1 MEVSF
6 VLLITTGWFQAHRY
20 KKKESLNEREIKQQ
34 TEGHAQKAVYLPG
47 GIRLGT

>member
-1 MEVSF
+1 MM
-6 VLLITTGWFQAHRY
+6 LITTGWLQDHRY

-34 TEGHAQKAVYLPG
+34 IEGHAQKAVYLPG